1 MLGKRSR
8 GLSYPE
14 CPDSCEQPQFSNEF
28 SQLMCFFVCLQFL
41 FFCDCCCCNFLKSLN
56 LGPIISTLSG
66 LIMSTLR
73 PQKWTAHENA
83 AKLMEDLFFC
93 FPPFKPLGTLQE
105 QSNQNCVSWGG
116 YPNKPEVS
124 SFFWWKYHIF
134 SIPYCPLQGKKGEM
148 QLYFENEQC
157 IQSWQQKHTNFEFNT
172 SIPPVNP
179 ATWLTMLLCS
189 IMSSS
194 NFHRKK

>member
-1 MLGKRSR
+1 M
-8 GLSYPE
+8 
-14 CPDSCEQPQFSNEF
+14 
-28 SQLMCFFVCLQFL
+28 FFCVYSSF

-116 YPNKPEVS
+116 YPNKARGFLFLLLKIPHLLKS
-124 SFFWWKYHIF
+124 HIVPF
-134 SIPYCPLQGKKGEM
+134 KARKEKC
-148 QLYFENEQC
+148 
-157 IQSWQQKHTNFEFNT
+157 NF
-172 SIPPVNP
+172 I
-179 ATWLTMLLCS
+179 LK
-189 IMSSS
+189 MSSAFKADNRNTQILS
-194 NFHRKK
+194 LTPQFLQWTLPPG